1 MAQSAFI
8 EKSNYVIVYEPS
20 ILGYIRDDL
29 KERKSNAK
37 RILKVEKLFFKKKK
51 KQVYDRFEI
60 HKELV
65 RVSNCLKQSEVF

>member
-8 EKSNYVIVYEPS
+8 EKSNYAIVYETS

-37 RILKVEKLFFKKKK
+37 RILKVEKLFF
-51 KQVYDRFEI
+51 
-60 HKELV
+60 
-65 RVSNCLKQSEVF
+65 